1 MFCDFEVTG
10 KENVPPFGP
19 LVVVS
24 NHMSYIDPSIL
35 SVSINR
41 RLTFLA
47 KDIVAASLL
56 FMALAHIAL

>member
-47 KDIVAASLL
+47 KDTL
-56 FMALAHIAL
+56 F